1 MSFKNVRLWIA
12 TAAVIVAAG
21 ASSAA
26 FAQNIAVVNG
36 KPIPKERVD
45 ALVAELVRQGQTDS
59 PQLQAAV
66 REELVNREIMMQ
78 EAEKEGIP
86 NQPGVKAQMV
96 LAQQSVAIRQ
106 LIANYMKTNAPT
118 DAELK
123 AKYDEAIKQ
132 VQGKEYHLHHILV
145 DNEQQAKDIIAKLKA
160 GGNFDDLAKQYSKDT
175 GSAAHGGDLDWA
187 NLQSYVPEFGAAAA
201 KLQKG
206 QITDEPV
213 KTQYGWHIIRL
224 DDTRPVKVPAF
235 EDVKPQIAQQ
245 LQQEKLQ
252 AYEQSLRA
260 KAKIQ

>member
-12 TAAVIVAAG
+12 TAAVVVAAG
-21 ASSAA
+21 AATSA

-59 PQLQAAV
+59 PQLQTAV
-66 REELVNREIMMQ
+66 REELVNREVMMQ
-78 EAEKEGIP
+78 EAEKQGIP
-86 NQPGVKAQMV
+86 NQPSVKVQMA
-96 LAQQSVAIRQ
+96 LAAQSVAIRA
-106 LIANYMKTNAPT
+106 LVADYMKAHAPT
-118 DAELK
+118 DAEMH

-145 DNEQQAKDIIAKLKA
+145 DDEKQARDIIAKLKA

-187 NLQSYVPEFGAAAA
+187 NLQSYVPEFGAAAK

-213 KTQYGWHIIRL
+213 HSQYGWHIIRL
-224 DDTRPVKVPAF
+224 DDVRDVKVPSF
-235 EDVKPQIAQQ
+235 DEVKPQLAQQ
-245 LQQEKLQ
+245 MQQEKLQ